1 MRLSNVLTA
10 AAFSAGAAL
19 LTFGFN
25 QASAE
30 TRSFPLSNF
39 DAIDASA
46 GVHVIL
52 KQGPFAV
59 SVEEPDGR
67 FDALKM
73 NVEGH
78 KLYVG
83 RQPNIGERR
92 GRGPN
97 FTVTVTAPN
106 FTGVAA
112 SSGSHV
118 QAASLSAKRFE
129 AAVSSGAHADFK
141 GACTDLSVNTSS
153 GASFDGEALKCEAAT
168 VSASSGSSANAFASR
183 AATGA
188 ASSGAR
194 VTFHGQ
200 PATVTKSASSGG
212 SVIAR

>member
-1 MRLSNVLTA
+1 MRLSHLLTA

-30 TRSFPLSNF
+30 TRSFPFSNF

-59 SVEEPDGR
+59 SVEEPSGR

-73 NVEGH
+73 NVEGRTLH
-78 KLYVG
+78 VG

-92 GRGPN
+92 GRGPR

-112 SSGSHV
+112 SSGSHIE
-118 QAASLSAKRFE
+118 AASLSAKQFE
-129 AAVSSGAHADFK
+129 ASVSSGANAELK

-153 GASFDGEALKCEAAT
+153 GARFDGEALKCDAAT
-168 VSASSGSSANAFASR
+168 VAASSGSSADAFASR

-188 ASSGAR
+188 ATSGAR

-200 PATVTKSASSGG
+200 PASVTKTASSGG